1 MQEAKG
7 LELSERTI
15 IENPAVRKLM
25 YSLFNGFKRQT
36 KKPNGMPSKPKM
48 VESEHLQSARKKIN
62 KIAAK
67 EIEVTI
73 VEVLEYIE
81 SLEVDEVPECYLD
94 ILYEISKNTPI
105 FGLIQSSSMPFL
117 ATLKSYLDGTV
128 DVFQDKDILDHLN
141 NEVPILMSMIGSVR
155 KYEGSTFLPQAVT
168 KLFNNMIKLY
178 SVGLKLATKRHIE
191 SNLYQHPE
199 PPLEYF
205 PSYPLHSE
213 AKNFDVDKRTFEDT
227 EETEDD
233 CNKEY
238 PKAPKMT
245 PGLSHVFC
253 RHGICKGF
261 VMMTTPETPQLFTK
275 ILTRRLP
282 QTVMSDR
289 RVFLYDNSCNLHKS
303 ALRRGAK
310 EILNFKILTDRHHWK
325 NHTGC
330 SEAYNCDQY
339 DYLKS
344 VNSQICEQKNRSL
357 RKLSSTLAYC
367 DFNNYKTKLKI
378 FFTINNL
385 EEKGLL

>member
-105 FGLIQSSSMPFL
+105 FGLIQSSSRSFL

-155 KYEGSTFLPQAVT
+155 KYEGSTFLPPAVT

-199 PPLEYF
+199 PPLEY
-205 PSYPLHSE
+205 
-213 AKNFDVDKRTFEDT
+213 
-227 EETEDD
+227 
-233 CNKEY
+233 
-238 PKAPKMT
+238 
-245 PGLSHVFC
+245 LS
-253 RHGICKGF
+253 
-261 VMMTTPETPQLFTK
+261 
-275 ILTRRLP
+275 
-282 QTVMSDR
+282 
-289 RVFLYDNSCNLHKS
+289 
-303 ALRRGAK
+303 
-310 EILNFKILTDRHHWK
+310 
-325 NHTGC
+325 
-330 SEAYNCDQY
+330 
-339 DYLKS
+339 
-344 VNSQICEQKNRSL
+344 
-357 RKLSSTLAYC
+357 
-367 DFNNYKTKLKI
+367 
-378 FFTINNL
+378 
-385 EEKGLL
+385 

>member
-1 MQEAKG
+1 MEAKG

-15 IENPAVRKLM
+15 IENSAVRKIM
-25 YSLFNGFKRQT
+25 YSFFNGFKRQT

-48 VESEHLQSARKKIN
+48 LEIEHVRTAKKKIN
-62 KIAAK
+62 NIAAT
-67 EIEVTI
+67 EIEYTLI
-73 VEVLEYIE
+73 EVLDHLEN
-81 SLEVDEVPECYLD
+81 LEVDEIPECYLD

-105 FGLIQSSSMPFL
+105 FGLIQSNSRTFL
-117 ATLKSYLDGTV
+117 ATLKSYLDGAV

-141 NEVPILMSMIGSVR
+141 NEVPILMSMISSVR
-155 KYEGSTFLPQAVT
+155 KYERVTFLPPALT
-168 KLFNNMIKLY
+168 RLFNNMIKLY
-178 SVGLKLATKRHIE
+178 SVGLKLASKRHIK
-191 SNLYQHPE
+191 SNIYQHPE

-205 PSYPLHSE
+205 PGLPLHSE
-213 AKNFDVDKRTFEDT
+213 AKFFDVDKDNFKDNEV
-227 EETEDD
+227 TEDE

-261 VMMTTPETPQLFTK
+261 VMMTTPETPQMFTK

-282 QTVMSDR
+282 KNVKSDR

-357 RKLSSTLAYC
+357 RKLASTLAYC
-367 DFNNYKTKLKI
+367 DFNNYKTKIKI